1 MAKFVYRMQNI
12 LDIKGKLETQAKNE
26 YAQANAMLLEEQEKL
41 SQLFFKKK
49 SCQDSLRNEYNKKP
63 LDLFEIDFWKS
74 NITYTDGRI
83 KEQTVCVMNAQKNVD
98 LKREQMLQL
107 RKERKTQ
114 ELLKE
119 SAFQQFLQDIKTEES
134 KEVDELVS
142 FTYGKKQNESR

>member
-63 LDLFEIDFWKS
+63 LDLSEIDFWKS

-119 SAFQQFLQDIKTEES
+119 SAFQQFLQDIKAEES

>member
-63 LDLFEIDFWKS
+63 LDLSEIDFWKS

-119 SAFQQFLQDIKTEES
+119 SAFQQFLQDIKAEES

-142 FTYGKKQNESR
+142 FIYGKKQNESR